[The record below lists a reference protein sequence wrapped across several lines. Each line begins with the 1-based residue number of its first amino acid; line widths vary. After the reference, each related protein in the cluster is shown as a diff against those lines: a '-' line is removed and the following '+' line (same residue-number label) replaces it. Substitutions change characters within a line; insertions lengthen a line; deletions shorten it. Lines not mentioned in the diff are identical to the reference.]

1 MTTVSELVEVM
12 AAAAEESLPTIRMMA
27 RRLIDDGVL
36 PKAIG
41 SRIPQATA
49 EHAAL
54 LLFAVMAA
62 PLVKDAT
69 RTALVYGGLT
79 YNGYSAADTTTALQG
94 VSRLL
99 REIPQDVNAL
109 DWSLEV
115 CTNCLQ
121 VVVWQPLAGP
131 ENQTANGS
139 RMIDSLYIEPG
150 QNWMRPPFKP
160 LKRIASMSGECLYTI
175 GRALTA
181 DTKRGDDGAY
191 SY

>member
-1 MTTVSELVEVM
+1 MTTVSELVEV
-12 AAAAEESLPTIRMMA
+12 AAAATEESLPTIRMMA
-27 RRLIDDGVL
+27 RRLIDDEVL

-41 SRIPQATA
+41 SRIPQATT

-94 VSRLL
+94 VSKLL
-99 REIPQDVNAL
+99 REIPQHVNAL

-115 CTNCLQ
+115 CTNCLR
-121 VVVWQPLAGP
+121 VVVWQSTGD
-131 ENQTANGS
+131 

-150 QNWMRPPFKP
+150 QNWMYPPFKP

-181 DTKRGDDGAY
+181 DTKRSNDGGY